1 MCTAIWSKLAN
12 SHIPV
17 FNDIILSVNLGA
29 QCTLHI
35 VQSCSAEHS
44 SGLET
49 GDTSMQCKSC
59 QCNASALAVAR
70 KSGAATNVSFYLLC
84 SRGGWLDSAGK
95 WTMGTK
101 AANPAECDPDGQ
113 RGDPCCHTASPRGDL
128 KAVQLCVR
136 VRVFFLKIV
145 KFYGLVSFGFVSF
158 CVFMPCR
165 NRSNKLDR
173 MLGMN
178 VGSSCQFVKG
188 CQINTAAALILSP
201 FLSSTPAS

>member
-1 MCTAIWSKLAN
+1 
-12 SHIPV
+12 
-17 FNDIILSVNLGA
+17 
-29 QCTLHI
+29 
-35 VQSCSAEHS
+35 
-44 SGLET
+44 
-49 GDTSMQCKSC
+49 MQCKSC
-59 QCNASALAVAR
+59 QCAASALPVAR

-136 VRVFFLKIV
+136 VRDFFFKIMFHDLV
-145 KFYGLVSFGFVSF
+145 SFGLVSF
-158 CVFMPCR
+158 CVLMPCR
-165 NRSNKLDR
+165 NRSNKLDI
-173 MLGMN
+173 MLGLN

-188 CQINTAAALILSP
+188 CQINTAAALILSLRS
-201 FLSSTPAS
+201 FLPLQLLETGRRWFDADIVVVQCPILSAPPDRSNRDS

>member
-1 MCTAIWSKLAN
+1 MISYYQSTLVHSA
-12 SHIPV
+12 H
-17 FNDIILSVNLGA
+17 
-29 QCTLHI
+29 CTLFKAAL
-35 VQSCSAEHS
+35 QSTTV
-44 SGLET
+44 ET
-49 GDTSMQCKSC
+49 GDTSMRCKSC

-136 VRVFFLKIV
+136 VRVFSSKLWNFMV
-145 KFYGLVSFGFVSF
+145 WYHLVWFHFV
-158 CVFMPCR
+158 C
-165 NRSNKLDR
+165 
-173 MLGMN
+173 
-178 VGSSCQFVKG
+178 
-188 CQINTAAALILSP
+188 
-201 FLSSTPAS
+201 